1 MSCPISF
8 NSLPSLILENDDI
21 YNILMLAINVFDHV
35 FLVSE

>member
-8 NSLPSLILENDDI
+8 NSLSLILENDDI
-21 YNILMLAINVFDHV
+21 YNILMLAINDFDHV